1 MVAGVKMDRL
11 EWGKA
16 RADKVEVG
24 IGQEPSKKSSIRRG
38 YRQQARGNH
47 CLRVDWNCQ
56 EINRAVRSM
65 RATGGKPAC
74 RPHVQP
80 LTG

>member
-56 EINRAVRSM
+56 EINRAVRASLVSM
-65 RATGGKPAC
+65 AC
-74 RPHVQP
+74 PHVQP